1 MRFTKILAV
10 GACAVFGFAAIV
22 SFTAEKSNKKY
33 GQMVAVSALYEEQAT
48 QPRYDKVSYEE
59 IQNLRFDS
67 DQRAKVE
74 LDGLRADE
82 KIVGASESEEMKARR
97 NKEALRSI
105 TSAGDESI
113 REKSEKRLQEYTVSD
128 LEKIDTLDDKNDTI
142 SVPIQGAQKNLE
154 VEYLG
159 PFIITAYCPCKDCC
173 GKTDG
178 ITASGKKAVANHTI
192 AADPSVLPI
201 GTEVLIDGQV
211 YTVEDTGSAI
221 KSNHI
226 DIYFDSHED
235 ATNYGKRE
243 KDVYKVLGEKEE

>member
-1 MRFTKILAV
+1 M
-10 GACAVFGFAAIV
+10 
-22 SFTAEKSNKKY
+22 N
-33 GQMVAVSALYEEQAT
+33 
-48 QPRYDKVSYEE
+48 
-59 IQNLRFDS
+59 
-67 DQRAKVE
+67 
-74 LDGLRADE
+74 DE
-82 KIVGASESEEMKARR
+82 
-97 NKEALRSI
+97 
-105 TSAGDESI
+105 
-113 REKSEKRLQEYTVSD
+113 
-128 LEKIDTLDDKNDTI
+128 NDTI

-159 PFIITAYCPCKDCC
+159 PFVITAYCPCEECC

-235 ATNYGKRE
+235 AKNYGRPE